1 MGSVTREPV
10 TRILADF
17 LAGLSFASLPAP
29 VVEAAKTFT
38 LDLLGCGLGAVATT
52 EARIAI
58 EHVRELGGREECSLF
73 GFPDRTSCQHA
84 AFANALMAHVLELD
98 DTHRDSVTH
107 VGAEVIPAALA
118 MAERQGADGRSLLTA
133 VVAGYEA
140 ALRIASAVQPSHWR
154 MGFLSLGTCGTMG
167 AAAAAAHGLKLD
179 AEGMA
184 NALGL
189 AGVQAAGLN
198 SAIYNQGD
206 MGKRLIAGHAAAAG
220 IASALLAAKGFTG
233 TTDIVEGTFG
243 FCDAFSTECDLGAVT
258 KGLGETF
265 LITRTSLKPYSC
277 CRFYHAPIDG
287 LFDILETEGVTARDI
302 AAIAVRTYDIAV
314 SNRRPHRIAPE
325 TVFDAKMSM
334 PFCLAVAAFKGGIG
348 EADITEDSLSKPEL
362 QDLAA
367 RVRLE
372 ADPAMSAAF
381 PAEWPADI
389 RVETTDGR
397 HFERHVAYPKGEPEA
412 PMSQAEVEAK
422 FLSLAAE
429 AMPETRARSVIDMVA
444 GLDKAPGLNPL
455 CELLRG

>member
-1 MGSVTREPV
+1 VTTEPV
-10 TRILADF
+10 TRILAEF
-17 LAGLSFASLPAP
+17 LAGLSFDDLPTP
-29 VVEAAKTFT
+29 VVDAAKTFT

-58 EHVRELGGREECSLF
+58 EHVRELGGREECSLL
-73 GFPDRTSCQHA
+73 GFPDRTSCQQA

-167 AAAAAAHGLKLD
+167 AAAAASHGLKLD
-179 AEGMA
+179 ADRLA

-233 TTDIVEGTFG
+233 TTDIVEGKFG

-258 KGLGETF
+258 KDLGETF

-287 LFDILETEGVTARDI
+287 LFDILATEGVTARDI

-314 SNRRPHRIAPE
+314 SNGRPHRTAPE

-334 PFCLAVAAFKGGIG
+334 PFCLAVAAFKGSIG
-348 EADITEDSLSKPEL
+348 EADITGECLGNPEL
-362 QDLAA
+362 QELAD

-397 HFERHVAYPKGEPEA
+397 AFERHVAYPKGEPEA

-429 AMPETRARSVIDMVA
+429 AMPETRARSIIKAVA
-444 GLDKAPGLNPL
+444 ELDKAPGLGPL

>member
-1 MGSVTREPV
+1 MTTEPA
-10 TRILADF
+10 TRILAEF
-17 LAGLSFASLPAP
+17 LAGLSFDALPAP
-29 VVEAAKTFT
+29 VVHAAKTST

-58 EHVRELGGREECSLF
+58 EHVRELGGREECSLL
-73 GFPDRTSCQHA
+73 GFPDRTSCQQA
-84 AFANALMAHVLELD
+84 AFTNALMAHVLELD
-98 DTHRDSVTH
+98 DTHRGSVTH

-179 AEGMA
+179 AQRMA

-206 MGKRLIAGHAAAAG
+206 MGKRVIAGHAAAAG
-220 IASALLAAKGFTG
+220 TTSALLAAKGFTG
-233 TTDIVEGTFG
+233 TTDIIEGKFG
-243 FCDAFSTECDLGAVT
+243 FCDAFSTESDLGAVT

-265 LITRTSLKPYSC
+265 LIARTSLKPYSC

-287 LFDILETEGVTARDI
+287 LFDILATEGVTARDI
-302 AAIAVRTYDIAV
+302 AAIAVRTYDVAV
-314 SNRRPHRIAPE
+314 SSGRPHRTAPE

-348 EADITEDSLSKPEL
+348 EADITEKSLGNREL

-397 HFERHVAYPKGEPEA
+397 TFESHVAYPKGEPEV
-412 PMSQAEVEAK
+412 PMSQAEVETK

-429 AMPETRARSVIDMVA
+429 AMPEARAMSIIKAVA
-444 GLDKAPGLNPL
+444 GLDKAPGLGSL
-455 CELLRG
+455 CELLSG

>member
-1 MGSVTREPV
+1 MGSVTTEPT

-17 LAGLSFASLPAP
+17 LAGLSFDSLPAP
-29 VVEAAKTFT
+29 VVDAAKTFT

-58 EHVRELGGREECSLF
+58 EHVRELGGREECSLL

-118 MAERQGADGRSLLTA
+118 MAERQGADGRLLLTA
-133 VVAGYEA
+133 VVTGYEA

-167 AAAAAAHGLKLD
+167 AAAASAHGLKLD
-179 AEGMA
+179 ADQLA

-233 TTDIVEGTFG
+233 TTDIVEGKFG

-258 KGLGETF
+258 KDLGETF

-287 LFDILETEGVTARDI
+287 LFDILATEGVTARDI

-314 SNRRPHRIAPE
+314 SNGRPHRTAPE

-334 PFCLAVAAFKGGIG
+334 PFCLAVAAFKGSIG
-348 EADITEDSLSKPEL
+348 EADITEESLGNPEL
-362 QDLAA
+362 QELAA

-397 HFERHVAYPKGEPEA
+397 AFERHVAYPKGEPEA

-429 AMPETRARSVIDMVA
+429 AMPEDRARSIIKAVA
-444 GLDKAPGLNPL
+444 ELDKAPGLELL

>member
-1 MGSVTREPV
+1 MNREPA
-10 TRILADF
+10 TRALAGF
-17 LAGLSFASLPAP
+17 LAGLSFDALPAP
-29 VVEAAKTFT
+29 VIEAAKTFT
-38 LDLLGCGLGAVATT
+38 LDLLGCALGAARTA
-52 EARIAI
+52 EARIAV
-58 EHVRELGGREECSLF
+58 EHVREMGGKEECSVA
-73 GFPDRTSCQHA
+73 GFQDRTSCQQA

-98 DTHRDSVTH
+98 DTHRESVTH

-118 MAERQGADGRSLLTA
+118 MAERQGADGRTLLTA
-133 VVAGYEA
+133 IVVGYEA

-167 AAAAAAHGLKLD
+167 AAAAAAKGLKLD
-179 AEGMA
+179 ANGLA

-206 MGKRLIAGHAAAAG
+206 MGKRLIAGHAAGAG
-220 IASALLAAKGFTG
+220 ITAALLAAKGFTG
-233 TTDIVEGTFG
+233 TTDIIEGKFG
-243 FCDAFSTECDLGAVT
+243 FCDAFSTDCQLGAVT
-258 KGLGETF
+258 DGLGETF

-287 LFDILETEGVTARDI
+287 LFDIMASEGLAARDI

-314 SNRRPHRIAPE
+314 SNRRPHRAVPE

-334 PFCLAVAAFKGGIG
+334 PFCLAVAAVEGGLG
-348 EADITEDSLSKPEL
+348 ETDISEESLGNTAL
-362 QDLAA
+362 HDLAA

-381 PAEWPADI
+381 PAQWPADI

-397 HFERHVAYPKGEPEA
+397 AFERHVAHPKGEPEA
-412 PMSQAEVEAK
+412 PMSPAEIEAK
-422 FLSLAAE
+422 FLSLATE
-429 AMPETRARSVIDMVA
+429 AMPEARARAVIEMVADLDKVA
-444 GLDKAPGLNPL
+444 GLGPL